1 MKKSILF
8 SLILLCA
15 VGIAAASPLA
25 DRPITAEQ
33 LPAAAQK
40 FIKTHFSGSEF
51 LYAKS
56 DDGLFSREYKVV
68 LAGGVSVEFAGDGE
82 WKEVDTKYGEVP
94 AAIVPEAIR
103 KQVARQFSGARIE
116 NIERDRRG
124 YDVGLSNG
132 LDLKFDR
139 RFNLV
144 EIDD

>member
-1 MKKSILF
+1 MKKSIFL
-8 SLILLCA
+8 SMILLCA
-15 VGIAAASPLA
+15 AAVAAAAPLA

-40 FIKTHFSGSEF
+40 FIKTHFAASKL

-56 DDGLFSREYKVV
+56 DDGLFSREYKAVF
-68 LAGGVSVEFAGDGE
+68 AGGVSVEFTGDGE
-82 WKEVDTKYGEVP
+82 WKEVDTEYGEVP

-116 NIERDRRG
+116 SIERDRRG

>member
-1 MKKSILF
+1 MKKSILL
-8 SLILLCA
+8 SVILLCA
-15 VGIAAASPLA
+15 AAVAAATLA

-40 FIKTHFSGSEF
+40 FIKTHFAASEL

-56 DDGLFSREYKVV
+56 DDALFSREYKAVF
-68 LAGGVSVEFAGDGE
+68 AGGVSVEFTGDGE
-82 WKEVDTKYGEVP
+82 WKEVDTEYGEVP

-116 NIERDRRG
+116 SIERDRRG